1 MTYRVLALTVAA
13 GVSLNSAA
21 LAKSHCRAGEIYYH
35 SKHTC
40 LAKKVAIDR
49 GIYHDRHHT
58 TAEADGTTIVHQS
71 ARARAAAAP
80 AAAVPVPPV
89 RLAHMAT
96 ASGPTRNEND
106 DNIGSNASPA
116 PEMSRQSMS
125 PYGALYR

>member
-13 GVSLNSAA
+13 GVSLSSAA

-58 TAEADGTTIVHQS
+58 IAKADGTTIVQQS
-71 ARARAAAAP
+71 ARARAAAP
-80 AAAVPVPPV
+80 AAAIPVPPV

>member
-13 GVSLNSAA
+13 GVSLSSAA
-21 LAKSHCRAGEIYYH
+21 LAKSHCRVGEIYYH

-49 GIYHDRHHT
+49 GIYHYRHHT
-58 TAEADGTTIVHQS
+58 IAKADGTTIVQQS
-71 ARARAAAAP
+71 ARARAAAP
-80 AAAVPVPPV
+80 AAAIPVPPV

>member
-13 GVSLNSAA
+13 GVSLSSAA
-21 LAKSHCRAGEIYYH
+21 LAKLHCRVGEIYYH

-49 GIYHDRHHT
+49 GIYHYRHHT
-58 TAEADGTTIVHQS
+58 TAEANGTTIVHES
-71 ARARAAAAP
+71 ARARAAAP
-80 AAAVPVPPV
+80 AAAIPVPPV
-89 RLAHMAT
+89 RLAHTAT
-96 ASGPTRNEND
+96 ASGQTRNGND

>member
-13 GVSLNSAA
+13 GVSLSSAA

-40 LAKKVAIDR
+40 LAKKVAIDP

-58 TAEADGTTIVHQS
+58 IAKADGTTIVQQS
-71 ARARAAAAP
+71 ARARAAAP
-80 AAAVPVPPV
+80 AAAIPVPPV

-106 DNIGSNASPA
+106 NNTGSNASPA